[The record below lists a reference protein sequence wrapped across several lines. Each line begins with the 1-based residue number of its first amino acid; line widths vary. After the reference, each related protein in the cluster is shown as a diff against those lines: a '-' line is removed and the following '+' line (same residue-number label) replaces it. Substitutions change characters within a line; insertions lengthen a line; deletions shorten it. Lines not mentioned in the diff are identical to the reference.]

1 MNFRRTNYKL
11 NMMKNANRGIKYS
24 TQHIINQKPKRLIP
38 NLSCQNF
45 FSSSTKDS
53 LFVKTLNQFYFNR
66 RNLKNSLSSLFQEN
80 EVDLV
85 HNLNFDN
92 MGQLNDNK
100 MLRDNL
106 INSLEGNSDDNDD
119 EKIDDLLEENSY
131 KKEKEKSK
139 EKIHLPEINKIKMMS
154 DYKSY
159 ELIQSHKRK
168 IKNEVSEQLEK
179 ELINKLKNLRLEEHT
194 KKSEK
199 DEIFKNI
206 KNIQK
211 ELEEI
216 DFENYFC
223 REKYKKQIDD
233 IVKKSLEENQ
243 EEIIKNKNQEKI
255 RAKNKK
261 HTKGGNLMEVY
272 NSRKNTMPDKSNNN
286 LKNDLNNNENNNN
299 TQSKSS
305 NNNDKNEAE
314 KKTKENNLDKITSVK
329 NILKNVDINHDK
341 NPKIGTDKKSLE
353 KLKINILQTQKKKEF
368 ENFQYSQKEKV
379 LKLKN
384 DLKKME
390 NELIRIDKYLENNK
404 KQEKEI
410 INRLMVFY
418 KELLFKGKNVK
429 NDGLVWIIKTIW
441 YLGENVPLS
450 FMPQFLDLESID
462 YLFKLAHK
470 QLEIEYFTKKIREM
484 KLDLKKDISVKYK
497 EDIKKLNMSNKIENA
512 DNNNY
517 SYLDRKKLY
526 LKIKKQKK
534 KLVNKNQK
542 DVYRNLVKEFEEKKH
557 QFEIIGLPELNKI
570 NKIKK
575 HIEKIRDDII
585 QLKKNEVK
593 RITKCFIENDY
604 EEKFHTNIETVLA
617 ALIGEDAK
625 DTEMNKYNINKKN
638 YITKLKKIR
647 FFDHEHIRKIQTVS
661 S

>member
-1 MNFRRTNYKL
+1 
-11 NMMKNANRGIKYS
+11 
-24 TQHIINQKPKRLIP
+24 
-38 NLSCQNF
+38 
-45 FSSSTKDS
+45 
-53 LFVKTLNQFYFNR
+53 
-66 RNLKNSLSSLFQEN
+66 
-80 EVDLV
+80 
-85 HNLNFDN
+85 
-92 MGQLNDNK
+92 
-100 MLRDNL
+100 
-106 INSLEGNSDDNDD
+106 
-119 EKIDDLLEENSY
+119 
-131 KKEKEKSK
+131 
-139 EKIHLPEINKIKMMS
+139 
-154 DYKSY
+154 
-159 ELIQSHKRK
+159 
-168 IKNEVSEQLEK
+168 
-179 ELINKLKNLRLEEHT
+179 
-194 KKSEK
+194 
-199 DEIFKNI
+199 
-206 KNIQK
+206 
-211 ELEEI
+211 
-216 DFENYFC
+216 
-223 REKYKKQIDD
+223 
-233 IVKKSLEENQ
+233 
-243 EEIIKNKNQEKI
+243 
-255 RAKNKK
+255 
-261 HTKGGNLMEVY
+261 MEVY

-497 EDIKKLNMSNKIENA
+497 DDIKKLNMSNKIENA

-557 QFEIIGLPELNKI
+557 QFEIIDLPELNKI

>member
-1 MNFRRTNYKL
+1 
-11 NMMKNANRGIKYS
+11 
-24 TQHIINQKPKRLIP
+24 
-38 NLSCQNF
+38 
-45 FSSSTKDS
+45 
-53 LFVKTLNQFYFNR
+53 
-66 RNLKNSLSSLFQEN
+66 
-80 EVDLV
+80 
-85 HNLNFDN
+85 
-92 MGQLNDNK
+92 
-100 MLRDNL
+100 
-106 INSLEGNSDDNDD
+106 
-119 EKIDDLLEENSY
+119 
-131 KKEKEKSK
+131 
-139 EKIHLPEINKIKMMS
+139 
-154 DYKSY
+154 
-159 ELIQSHKRK
+159 
-168 IKNEVSEQLEK
+168 
-179 ELINKLKNLRLEEHT
+179 
-194 KKSEK
+194 
-199 DEIFKNI
+199 
-206 KNIQK
+206 
-211 ELEEI
+211 
-216 DFENYFC
+216 
-223 REKYKKQIDD
+223 
-233 IVKKSLEENQ
+233 
-243 EEIIKNKNQEKI
+243 
-255 RAKNKK
+255 
-261 HTKGGNLMEVY
+261 
-272 NSRKNTMPDKSNNN
+272 
-286 LKNDLNNNENNNN
+286 
-299 TQSKSS
+299 
-305 NNNDKNEAE
+305 
-314 KKTKENNLDKITSVK
+314 
-329 NILKNVDINHDK
+329 
-341 NPKIGTDKKSLE
+341 
-353 KLKINILQTQKKKEF
+353 
-368 ENFQYSQKEKV
+368 
-379 LKLKN
+379 
-384 DLKKME
+384 
-390 NELIRIDKYLENNK
+390 
-404 KQEKEI
+404 
-410 INRLMVFY
+410 MVFY

-557 QFEIIGLPELNKI
+557 QFEIIDLPELNKI